1 MLSKGEKCSLCDKKF
16 TRKNDATRH
25 ELSIHLGLKPYTCSL
40 CDKSFFKKNHLMGHE
55 NTHTREK
62 PYNHT
67 GEKLYTC
74 SLCDKKFKQKYDA
87 TRHEL
92 SIHTGEKPYNCAY
105 CDAKFT
111 RKNDAKRH
119 NQRFHAGEKRLCDK
133 KFTRKNDAKRHERS
147 IHTKEKP
154 KNIKEDLVN
163 KKIDNEDSTDVF
175 ETNTTNEAKKEMIE
189 DDDIKEYENTDEI
202 TSLTDPSVTE
212 EEISLNE
219 QNTLVI
225 HLTEN
230 NLVKADEMIHT
241 GESISDE
248 KNCLYC
254 LEMVNKNYW
263 NKHNELCIE
272 ASTYL
277 NEEMCLIC
285 DMQFHT
291 SVEALNHIK
300 KDHIDII
307 EPKKE
312 MIEDTDE
319 ITSPLV
325 EEIDKK
331 MENPFSCAVCKKAFS
346 QPNDLQNHVESNHLN
361 TSLEDTPM
369 SKHIQSQHPTDVDE
383 NVIQTVKSKINKK
396 NTLFT
401 KENTLMTK
409 QKISFTEDN
418 PSDLVDKKID
428 NEDSTD
434 VFETNTTNEAKYQVD
449 LTDDNPV
456 TEEDTSMSN
465 AEIGLYQCKICKDV
479 TDSFKDFFQHIQ
491 NGCSLWKFLSP
502 INKQNTSMNE
512 GNIPK
517 TKEGK
522 SSRNKAKKRTLI
534 KDRNENGKVKIS
546 KMSKEVDDTF
556 LPEENSS
563 MIDDKSSEEKNLFIN
578 EKIPFGCRKCNS
590 KFSSFYGLEKHMK
603 SFHAWKPKCTNKIKS
618 VGAI

>member
-1 MLSKGEKCSLCDKKF
+1 MAKEAKAKEAKAKEAKAKEAKAKEAKAKEAKAKDVKAKETKGLLPDPGEPK
-16 TRKNDATRH
+16 AM
-25 ELSIHLGLKPYTCSL
+25 P
-40 CDKSFFKKNHLMGHE
+40 
-55 NTHTREK
+55 
-62 PYNHT
+62 PVT
-67 GEKLYTC
+67 GET
-74 SLCDKKFKQKYDA
+74 
-87 TRHEL
+87 
-92 SIHTGEKPYNCAY
+92 
-105 CDAKFT
+105 
-111 RKNDAKRH
+111 
-119 NQRFHAGEKRLCDK
+119 
-133 KFTRKNDAKRHERS
+133 
-147 IHTKEKP
+147 
-154 KNIKEDLVN
+154 
-163 KKIDNEDSTDVF
+163 
-175 ETNTTNEAKKEMIE
+175 EAV
-189 DDDIKEYENTDEI
+189 
-202 TSLTDPSVTE
+202 LP
-212 EEISLNE
+212 
-219 QNTLVI
+219 
-225 HLTEN
+225 EN
-230 NLVKADEMIHT
+230 NLVKADEIIHT

-479 TDSFKDFFQHIQ
+479 TDSFKDFFQHYQ

-578 EKIPFGCRKCNS
+578 
-590 KFSSFYGLEKHMK
+590 
-603 SFHAWKPKCTNKIKS
+603 FHAWKPKCTNKIKS